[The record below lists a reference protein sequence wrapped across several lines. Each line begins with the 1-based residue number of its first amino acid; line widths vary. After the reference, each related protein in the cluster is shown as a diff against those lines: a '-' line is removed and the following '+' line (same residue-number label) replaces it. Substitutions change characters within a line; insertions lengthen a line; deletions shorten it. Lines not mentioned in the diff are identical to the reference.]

1 MKKLLCMLSLS
12 LLFSIADAQVGIGT
26 LNPAA
31 SAQLE
36 VQSTSKG
43 FLPPRM
49 TLAQRDAM
57 PAPVAGLQIWCTNC
71 GNSGETQVYNGMQW
85 TNIIGGVAASLPI
98 AGIGICGHIWMS
110 KNLDVAFY
118 RNGDPIPK
126 MTDPAAWAA
135 LTTGAYCY
143 YNNDSITY
151 AASYGKL
158 YNWYALNDIRGLAPA
173 GWHVPNAGEF
183 QSLTLCTT
191 GGAIKQ
197 VGTISWAS
205 PNTGANNNTHF
216 TALPGGSRNPQGT
229 FFDIG
234 FWGSFWGAA
243 EFNST
248 NGNFFYLSYNNSL
261 LQPMNFPKNNG
272 LSVRCIKD

>member
-1 MKKLLCMLSLS
+1 MKKLPCMLSLS
-12 LLFSIADAQVGIGT
+12 LLFSFADAQVGIGT
-26 LNPAA
+26 ISPAA
-31 SAQLE
+31 SVQLE

-57 PAPVAGLQIWCTNC
+57 PSPVAGLQIWCTNC
-71 GNSGETQVYNGMQW
+71 GNSGETQVYNGTQW
-85 TNIIGGVAASLPI
+85 TNMIGGVAASLPI
-98 AGIGICGHIWMS
+98 PGVGICGHIWMS

-118 RNGDPIPK
+118 RNGDTIPK
-126 MTDPAAWAA
+126 VTDPAAWAA

-143 YNNDSITY
+143 YNNDSVTY
-151 AASYGKL
+151 AATYGKL
-158 YNWYALNDIRGLAPA
+158 YNWYALNNARGLAPA

-183 QSLTLCTT
+183 ESIYLCASGGNLKQAGTSLW
-191 GGAIKQ
+191 
-197 VGTISWAS
+197 SS
-205 PNTGANNNTHF
+205 PNTGASNITGF

-234 FWGSFWGAA
+234 RWGSFWGGG
-243 EFNST
+243 EYNST
-248 NGNFFYLSYNNSL
+248 NGYFFLLSYNNAL
-261 LQPMNFPKNNG
+261 LQPSFYPKNNG

>member
-1 MKKLLCMLSLS
+1 MLSLS

-26 LNPAA
+26 ISPAA

-36 VQSTSKG
+36 VQSTTKG

-49 TLAQRDAM
+49 TLAQRDALQ
-57 PAPVAGLQIWCTNC
+57 APVAGLQIWCTNC
-71 GNSGETQVYNGMQW
+71 GNSGETQVYNGTQW
-85 TNIIGGVAASLPI
+85 TNMIGGVAASLPI
-98 AGIGICGHIWMS
+98 AGVSICGHVWMS

-126 MTDPAAWAA
+126 VTDATAWAA

-143 YNNDSITY
+143 YNNDSATY
-151 AASYGKL
+151 AATYGKL
-158 YNWYALNDIRGLAPA
+158 YNWYVLNDIRGLAPA
-173 GWHVPNAGEF
+173 GWHLPNAGEL

-191 GGAIKQ
+191 GGAVKQ
-197 VGTISWAS
+197 AGNTTWTS
-205 PNTGANNNTHF
+205 PNTGATNQTGF
-216 TALPGGSRNPQGT
+216 TALPGGSRNPQAT

-234 FWGSFWGAA
+234 FFGSFWIPN

-248 NGNFFYLSYNNSL
+248 NGNFFLLSYNNSL
-261 LQPMNFPKNNG
+261 LQALNYPKNNG